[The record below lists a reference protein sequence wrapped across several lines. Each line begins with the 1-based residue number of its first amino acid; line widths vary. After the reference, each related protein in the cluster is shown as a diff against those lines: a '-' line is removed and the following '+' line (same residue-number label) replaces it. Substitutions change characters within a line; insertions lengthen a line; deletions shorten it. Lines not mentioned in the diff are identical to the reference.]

1 MGGPIIINVLVDID
15 GTIMLVSRE
24 VDKLSSKIMFKE
36 IFNVD
41 ADENVIDNSARPEK
55 YIITE
60 VLKKLG
66 INLDLVPEKAYKAWA
81 EAEVQILKKIPA
93 KILPGAYELLM
104 ELSKNPNIKLL
115 LLTGNSSYRA
125 EVKLN
130 SVGFDKFFRDP
141 KTGKLSGIFGEDGN
155 AREELLLK
163 FLSHKKLEDKVIILD
178 DSLLGGEMA
187 KKNNIPI
194 VLVATGKFS
203 QEKLRPYT
211 ENVFEDLGEKR
222 WKKVLEIVIE

>member
-1 MGGPIIINVLVDID
+1 MINVLVDID
-15 GTIMLVSRE
+15 GTILLVPRE
-24 VDKLSSKIMFKE
+24 VDIKSSAVMFNN
-36 IFNVD
+36 IFNVE
-41 ADENVIDNSARPEK
+41 ANEEFIDNFARPEK

-66 INLDLVPEKAYKAWA
+66 INLDVIPEKAYQKWA
-81 EAEVQILKKIPA
+81 EAETKELKKNPA
-93 KILPGAYELLM
+93 KVLTGAKELLTA
-104 ELSKNPNIKLL
+104 LLKKPNIKLS
-115 LLTGNSSYRA
+115 LLTGNSYFRA
-125 EVKLN
+125 EAKLK
-130 SVGFDKFFRDP
+130 SVGLDIFFRNP
-141 KTGKLSGIFGEDGN
+141 ETGKLTGVFGEEGN
-155 AREELLLK
+155 TREELLLK
-163 FLSHKKLEDKVIILD
+163 FLGQKKSEDKVIILD

-194 VLVATGKFS
+194 ILVATGKFS